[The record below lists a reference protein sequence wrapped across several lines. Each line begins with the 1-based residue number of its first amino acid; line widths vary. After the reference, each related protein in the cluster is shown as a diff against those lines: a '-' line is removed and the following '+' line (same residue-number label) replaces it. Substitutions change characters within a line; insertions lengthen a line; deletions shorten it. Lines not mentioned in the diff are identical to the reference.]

1 MVEPL
6 RDLEPRRN
14 PKGGSPR
21 TPTGGIPAREYQ
33 EYAQPLPTTVNGTGL
48 WKMLTTGVSGLFIG
62 MTVAWFGALQSKGVT
77 QKDLHDYVLEFGRA
91 KDEVL
96 AIQQSNQDRQ
106 IGALTGKQDQIMER
120 LNKAENNID
129 KCENGVQKVTDDL
142 KNKMGTVADYLESQ
156 KTKK

>member
-1 MVEPL
+1 MAQIPV
-6 RDLEPRRN
+6 RDLPPRYDV
-14 PKGGSPR
+14 KGGSPR
-21 TPTGGIPAREYQ
+21 TPTGGIPVSEFQQYVA
-33 EYAQPLPTTVNGTGL
+33 PMNGTGL

-77 QKDLHDYVLEFGRA
+77 QKDLHDYVLEFARA

-96 AIQQSNQDRQ
+96 SVQQSNQDRQ
-106 IGALTGKQDQIMER
+106 IGILTGKQDQIMER

-129 KCENGVQKVTDDL
+129 KCENGVQKVSDDL